1 MKKSL
6 LTEIFFFFFN
16 LYQDSLLV
24 AMTLKAIGIV
34 IVIFFFP
41 KVSDSE
47 TQPIKQVELSRSGQ
61 VEVGA
66 KHS

>member
-6 LTEIFFFFFN
+6 LTEIYIFFY

-41 KVSDSE
+41 QRHLIQK
-47 TQPIKQVELSRSGQ
+47 LNL
-61 VEVGA
+61 
-66 KHS
+66 